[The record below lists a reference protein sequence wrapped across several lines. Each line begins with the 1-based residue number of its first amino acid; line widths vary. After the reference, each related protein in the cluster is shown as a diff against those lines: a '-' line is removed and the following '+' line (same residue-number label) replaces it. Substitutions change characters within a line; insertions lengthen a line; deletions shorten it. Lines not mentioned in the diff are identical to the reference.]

1 MKSRSRFG
9 DGRLQRSSGA
19 SGVEIDSFALVF
31 IRHGLTVGV
40 LCAILIVLGIV
51 LDSGSSSSAY
61 GLRQTMGYDGLI
73 RVTAQHLWLML
84 FLFGFFLAYWGWQ
97 GININRKQLTWLLY
111 LGYISVVEELVFRL
125 FAPQLLQ
132 HALSWPASVII
143 SNLIFA
149 CLHFLT
155 LRWRAINCLAVLLGG
170 LGLSRL
176 LQVTDDFSLV
186 VLVHFFFTFLNTPSP
201 PAGRN

>member
-84 FLFGFFLAYWGWQ
+84 FLFGFFFGVLALAGHQYQ
-97 GININRKQLTWLLY
+97 SEAIN
-111 LGYISVVEELVFRL
+111 LV
-125 FAPQLLQ
+125 
-132 HALSWPASVII
+132 ALSGVY
-143 SNLIFA
+143 
-149 CLHFLT
+149 
-155 LRWRAINCLAVLLGG
+155 LRC
-170 LGLSRL
+170 
-176 LQVTDDFSLV
+176 
-186 VLVHFFFTFLNTPSP
+186 
-201 PAGRN
+201 